1 MHAAARVMAQCGA
14 NEVFVLRVVADL
26 VANAGLKFTERG
38 AFDLNG
44 IPGHW
49 DLFAAA
55 Q

>member
-14 NEVFVLRVVADL
+14 NEVFVLRVVTDL
-26 VANAGLKFTERG
+26 VASAGLKFTERG
-38 AFDLNG
+38 AFDLKG

-55 Q
+55 

>member
-1 MHAAARVMAQCGA
+1 MRRKRD
-14 NEVFVLRVVADL
+14 FLLRVVTDL
-26 VANAGLKFTERG
+26 VASTGLKFTERG
-38 AFDLNG
+38 AFDLKG